1 MNKRQKQ
8 VIQSQL
14 NDEKAT
20 LNKLKGIYKKALD
33 DVNDRLAALK
43 GRAETENLQSVI
55 YQIQY
60 QEALKKQINGI
71 LDTLNGDQFSTISE
85 YLAKSYESGF
95 VGAMYDIHGQGV
107 PLIFPID
114 QDQVVQAVTLDTK
127 LSKPLYNK
135 LGENVNLLKKRVAN
149 NISRGIAQG
158 QSYSDIAKN
167 IAVGMVGNYARMN
180 GGALYNA
187 MRITRTEA
195 HRISQ
200 QAAYDA
206 LKKAKDNGADVVK
219 QWDATLDK
227 RTRPSHARVDGEIRE
242 LDEPFSNGLMRP
254 GDPRDRAAEVINCR
268 CQLLQRAKCA
278 LDEDEL
284 DELKERAAYFGL
296 DKTANFEEFRK
307 KYMPASIANSENSG
321 IILPSKNSYSF
332 RTINNQHDI
341 ASNIVSNGK
350 PTCNPNY
357 STGQRGYTQNCQRC
371 VQAYEFRRR
380 GYDVVA
386 AERPIKNNKIIWG
399 CECFTDANGNPA
411 KFIFGQTESM
421 VKKVLNSATDG
432 SRYTIYVKWKGR
444 STGAHVFVAEK
455 ENGVVRYLDPQ
466 NGSKD
471 ASGYFK
477 KGSAGGFGYFR
488 MDDKQLTTDKTI
500 INATME
506 GRK

>member
-60 QEALKKQINGI
+60 QKALKKQINGI

-85 YLAKSYESGF
+85 YLAKSYGSGF

-114 QDQVVQAVTLDTK
+114 QEQVVQAVTLDTK

-135 LGENVNLLKKRVAN
+135 LGEDVNLLKKRVAN

-242 LDEPFSNGLMRP
+242 LDEPFSNGLMKP
-254 GDPRDRAAEVINCR
+254 GDPNGRAAEVINCR

-284 DELKERAAYFGL
+284 DELKDRAAYFGL
-296 DKTANFEEFRK
+296 DKTADFEEFRR
-307 KYMPASIANSENSG
+307 KYIPASIANSENSG
-321 IILPSKNSYSF
+321 IILARNLDRKS
-332 RTINNQHDI
+332 
-341 ASNIVSNGK
+341 SNTGVFSNLGVTMQK
-350 PTCNPNY
+350 KEVKRICEEYGFDVKGLTFKI
-357 STGQRGYTQNCQRC
+357 QRS
-371 VQAYEFRRR
+371 EHL
-380 GYDVVA
+380 
-386 AERPIKNNKIIWG
+386 
-399 CECFTDANGNPA
+399 
-411 KFIFGQTESM
+411 
-421 VKKVLNSATDG
+421 LNSSYYGSTD
-432 SRYTIYVKWKGR
+432 YDNIGR
-444 STGAHVFVAEK
+444 IDLFPNAFQDE
-455 ENGVVRYLDPQ
+455 EELI
-466 NGSKD
+466 
-471 ASGYFK
+471 
-477 KGSAGGFGYFR
+477 
-488 MDDKQLTTDKTI
+488 KTI
-500 INATME
+500 IHEKCHVEQLKQYGKKYCLEHLADME
-506 GRK
+506 AEAYQTEEEIFKKLTKGEK

>member
-114 QDQVVQAVTLDTK
+114 QDQVVQAVTLDSK

-135 LGENVNLLKKRVAN
+135 LGEDVNLLKKRVAN

-242 LDEPFSNGLMRP
+242 LDEPFSNGLMKP
-254 GDPRDRAAEVINCR
+254 GDPNGRAAEVINCR
-268 CQLLQRAKCA
+268 CQLLQRARCA
-278 LDEDEL
+278 LDEDKL

-296 DKTANFEEFRK
+296 DKTANFEDFRR

-321 IILPSKNSYSF
+321 IINAEKVFTTTDDPMRETFGDGLTSNPDEIEHIIADLQKSNVKIEHRDDVMCYQPGLSKGTPGKLIIDKKASYSAWLHEYTHF
-332 RTINNQHDI
+332 LDDKKDGFIGMRVFENNAKCIEREIRAYDAEI
-341 ASNIVSNGK
+341 KLA
-350 PTCNPNY
+350 
-357 STGQRGYTQNCQRC
+357 QRHN
-371 VQAYEFRRR
+371 
-380 GYDVVA
+380 
-386 AERPIKNNKIIWG
+386 RP
-399 CECFTDANGNPA
+399 D
-411 KFIFGQTESM
+411 M
-421 VKKVLNSATDG
+421 VKRL
-432 SRYTIYVKWKGR
+432 
-444 STGAHVFVAEK
+444 EK
-455 ENGVVRYLDPQ
+455 LKKKEV
-466 NGSKD
+466 SK
-471 ASGYFK
+471 YEH
-477 KGSAGGFGYFR
+477 
-488 MDDKQLTTDKTI
+488 TTDD
-500 INATME
+500 
-506 GRK
+506 